1 MPICMKQ
8 SSIVITAQVHQLFY
22 SIHILYSA
30 STTKSGQY
38 LQCFLQKKSVCIY
51 SAWTKKTGLHHHVAP
66 ADVIRYCIL
75 AFSYIVLD
83 GLMQAAARNTVAGP
97 SPLQMSSLQY
107 PLLTLSP
114 DHFSS
119 ALDMQHVRIKATA
132 TRPHRAQ
139 TQFPVCKKN
148 IRMEVN

>member
-30 STTKSGQY
+30 STTKSGKY
-38 LQCFLQKKSVCIY
+38 LQCFGKKKICLYLQCMDKKNRF
-51 SAWTKKTGLHHHVAP
+51 AP
-66 ADVIRYCIL
+66 PRSPCWRHSLLYPSL
-75 AFSYIVLD
+75 QSIVLD
-83 GLMQAAARNTVAGP
+83 VLKQAAARNTVAGP

-107 PLLTLSP
+107 PLWTLSP

-132 TRPHRAQ
+132 SRPRRAQ

>member
-1 MPICMKQ
+1 M
-8 SSIVITAQVHQLFY
+8 QVQQNL
-22 SIHILYSA
+22 A
-30 STTKSGQY
+30 S
-38 LQCFLQKKSVCIY
+38 IY
-51 SAWTKKTGLHHHVAP
+51 SALAKKNLFVFTVHGQKKPGLHHHVAP

-132 TRPHRAQ
+132 SRPRRAQ